1 MGELLITLLYF
12 ILFNYLSACGRQVHM
27 QTIIRIVYKLKF
39 DTQST
44 ILWGSQVDGD
54 KFELL
59 NFILVWVKRIS
70 PHTQVCPISS
80 LLLTLYYIGIRA
92 AADTI

>member
-1 MGELLITLLYF
+1 MGELLITLFYF

-44 ILWGSQVDGD
+44 ILWSSQGEWEWPNPVILKDGD
-54 KFELL
+54 G
-59 NFILVWVKRIS
+59 IL
-70 PHTQVCPISS
+70 P
-80 LLLTLYYIGIRA
+80 LRA
-92 AADTI
+92 AQRRVKEIKIPCES